1 MREATSLHP
10 RLDADVSRGTIFVID
25 KSPVIVKH
33 MRMSPIDKLIT
44 ALTPSSLVLAAI
56 ADVSAGV
63 EHMSLGMKMAIV
75 ASALSMLLIMIRGI
89 QAYYAIRNEQINM
102 RIKLLQEQEQ
112 LARMAAKDDKASV
125 RD

>member
-10 RLDADVSRGTIFVID
+10 RLDADVSRGTIFDTD

-44 ALTPSSLVLAAI
+44 ALTPSSFVLAAF
-56 ADVSAGV
+56 ADAADGV
-63 EHMSLGMKMAIV
+63 EHMSFGMKMAIA
-75 ASALSMLLIMIRGI
+75 ASFLSMVLIVVRGI
-89 QAYYAIRNEQINM
+89 QAYYTIRKEQADI
-102 RIKLLQEQEQ
+102 RIKLLQEQEIIS
-112 LARMAAKDDKASV
+112 RMAAKDDQASV